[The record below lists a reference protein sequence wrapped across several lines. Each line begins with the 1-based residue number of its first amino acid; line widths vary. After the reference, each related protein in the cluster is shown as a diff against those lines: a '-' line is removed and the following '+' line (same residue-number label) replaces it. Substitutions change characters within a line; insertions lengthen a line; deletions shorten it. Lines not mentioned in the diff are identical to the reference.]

1 MRKLGKLSLVCLST
15 LLLGGCGTRLLIAEQ
30 SQPEGS
36 DFQAGLYDGYVEL
49 ARAEFAEGDYRDS
62 DSFAE
67 RAITSARG
75 DVVLP
80 EALETRRLPAQESGR
95 LAEARARLITVLDGG
110 ARERDPATAARGQ
123 TLFDCWIQE
132 QEESLESDDI
142 AACRDELYRVLA
154 ALEAGAGA
162 RAAAAPAAPAEV
174 APSETAPS
182 GTAPSETAPSETAP
196 TVAVR
201 VLDEPVASAAPPAAL
216 PTGAAASGSPGTFI
230 VFFDVDTASLSAEAE
245 EILAEVVRAA
255 NESNEAKILA
265 AGHADLV
272 GPAAYNESLAKRRAE
287 AVVRYLVQSGVDKL
301 RLESKSYGERKPLIP
316 TDEDEFQLQNRRVE
330 IQFLT
335 APARD

>member
-15 LLLGGCGTRLLIAEQ
+15 LLLGGCGTRLQTAEQ
-30 SQPEGS
+30 TQPEGS

-49 ARAEFAEGDYRDS
+49 ARAEFDEGDYRDS

-132 QEESLESDDI
+132 QEESVESDDI
-142 AACRDELYRVLA
+142 AACRDEFYRVLA

-174 APSETAPS
+174 APAEVAP
-182 GTAPSETAPSETAP
+182 AETAP

-201 VLDEPVASAAPPAAL
+201 GLDEPVATAALPAAP

-255 NESNEAKILA
+255 NESGEAKILA

-330 IQFLT
+330 IQFLS